1 MSATVIE
8 VRDWIYDKIRTLI
21 DGTGDYT
28 YDLTAAGQVIRAD
41 ASAPWMVDG
50 SPCASVFFVR
60 SVTGTEP
67 TLCKFDRQ
75 MTFGVVGFS
84 STTASVT
91 DTAANVFNAMMTGVL
106 VKIAI
111 YRVLISLCRALTAS
125 RHASH
130 HASYHETRLH
140 IPAGMRCAPFAR
152 SAHRPARHL
161 TRQSVTDAG

>member
-91 DTAANVFNAMMTGVL
+91 DTVDQLQLEEAAAMNMLNDLSMAIESDRRFGGLIIRVL
-106 VKIAI
+106 VDHEIQTGGATNAGLH
-111 YRVLISLCRALTAS
+111 YSTAMCIV
-125 RHASH
+125 RCNMQK
-130 HASYHETRLH
+130 ETG
-140 IPAGMRCAPFAR
+140 I
-152 SAHRPARHL
+152 
-161 TRQSVTDAG
+161 